1 MTNEEFV
8 AWLQDETQNNRMSA
22 AQRDDLLAQK
32 RIFEINRSSIEETFR
47 NQIVG
52 YANGIRLVDNDLH
65 RLIAN
70 AQIGF
75 PGAMVYFEP
84 IAFDLY

>member
-1 MTNEEFV
+1 MTDDEFAV
-8 AWLQDETQNNRMSA
+8 WLQDETQNNRMSA

-32 RIFEINRSSIEETFR
+32 KIFEINRPIIEEKLR
-47 NQIVG
+47 NRIVG
-52 YANGIRLVDNDLH
+52 FANGNMLVDDDLH

-70 AQIGF
+70 AQISF